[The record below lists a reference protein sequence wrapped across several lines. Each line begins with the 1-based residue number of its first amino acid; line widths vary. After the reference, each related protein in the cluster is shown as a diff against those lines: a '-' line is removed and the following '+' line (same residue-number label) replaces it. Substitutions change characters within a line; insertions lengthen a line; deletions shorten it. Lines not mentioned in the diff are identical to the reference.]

1 LRPVYCPALFSA
13 ERSQMYKRLTLSLAM
28 LAVGAAMLAASGI
41 ASTGS
46 AHKQSGPSGSV
57 AKKGGIFKA
66 SLFAGIENIDPQR
79 SYYVPESQYEWL
91 TQRPLLNFAHAEG
104 ARGYRLLNEGARSY
118 TVSRD
123 GRTYTFQI
131 RRGMRFSNGG
141 AVTAANYKHTL
152 LRILNP
158 NVGSPIASFLTDPAS
173 VNIRGAIAYN
183 TTGKGSV
190 SGIVTK
196 GKYTLIIHL
205 LKANALLPTL
215 MAMIETGATPTNFP
229 MKPIT
234 APKSV
239 VSAGKY
245 YVSSYTPD
253 RSISI
258 RRNKFYKPAGAVP
271 TPGNVSGIDYSIG
284 IQQDQALLLTK
295 QAKLDWPAD
304 GLSSTAWG
312 PLFAQYGTKG
322 RARALSSTVVDYAV
336 MNMSKG
342 VFTNTNARKA
352 IEYGLNRKSLVKVR
366 GPRAGSPQ
374 CSMLTPAIPG
384 YKKCTVYPLAK
395 QDLAKARTLAKG
407 HTGHINYWY
416 TASTLG
422 TQIQHLAASQLNAI
436 GFTNIDTK
444 PFQAGLFTALGKKGN
459 DYDFAIIG
467 WSADFPDP
475 YDYINKLL
483 CGCTIQDVQNNNV
496 SYFNNK
502 TADAL
507 MNKAAQLRGAK
518 RFSTYGNLDLQIQ
531 KTWAPT
537 APIDNRNDREFFSS
551 RVDVASI
558 KTSPVYEI
566 DLGKIA
572 LK

>member
-1 LRPVYCPALFSA
+1 
-13 ERSQMYKRLTLSLAM
+13 MYKRLTLSLAM
-28 LAVGAAMLAASGI
+28 LAIGAAMLAASGI

-46 AHKQSGPSGSV
+46 AHKQSSPQ
-57 AKKGGIFKA
+57 AKKGGILKA

-104 ARGYRLLNEGARSY
+104 ARGYRLLNEGASSY
-118 TVSRD
+118 TVSPN
-123 GRTYTFQI
+123 GQTYTFHV
-131 RRGMRFSNGG
+131 RHGMRFSDGS
-141 AVTAANYKHTL
+141 AVTSANYKHTL

-183 TTGKGSV
+183 TTGNGSV
-190 SGIVTK
+190 SGIVTPN
-196 GKYTLIIHL
+196 KYTLVL
-205 LKANALLPTL
+205 KLVKANALLPTL
-215 MAMIETGATPTNFP
+215 MAMIETGATPTSFP

-234 APKSV
+234 SPKNV

-253 RSISI
+253 RSISV
-258 RRNKFYKPAGAVP
+258 RLNKFYKPAGAVP
-271 TPGNVSGIDYSIG
+271 YPGNVSGIDYSIG

-295 QAKLDWPAD
+295 QGKLDWPAD

-322 RARALSSTVVDYAV
+322 RARVFATSVVDYV
-336 MNMSKG
+336 TMNNSKG
-342 VFTNTNARKA
+342 VFANATARKA
-352 IEYGLNRKSLVKVR
+352 VEYGINRKSLVKIR

-384 YKKCTVYPLAK
+384 YKKCSLYPLGK
-395 QDLAKARTLAKG
+395 QDLAKARSLAQG

-436 GFTNIDTK
+436 GFNNIDTK
-444 PFQAGLFTALGKKGN
+444 PFQSGLFTALGKKGN
-459 DYDFAIIG
+459 DYDFAIVG
-467 WSADFPDP
+467 WQADFPDP

-483 CGCTIQDVQNNNV
+483 SGDTIQDVQNNNTA
-496 SYFNNK
+496 YFNNP
-502 TADAL
+502 TANKL
-507 MNKAAQLRGAK
+507 MRSAAQLRGAK
-518 RFSTYGNLDLQIQ
+518 RFSTYGNLDNQIQ
-531 KTWAPT
+531 KTWSPT

-551 RVDVASI
+551 RVDTSTV

-566 DLGKIA
+566 DLGRIA

>member
-1 LRPVYCPALFSA
+1 
-13 ERSQMYKRLTLSLAM
+13 MYKRLTLSLAM

-46 AHKQSGPSGSV
+46 AHKQSAPQ
-57 AKKGGIFKA
+57 AKKGGILKA

-104 ARGYRLLNEGARSY
+104 ARGYRLLNEGASSY

-123 GRTYTFQI
+123 GRTYTFHV
-131 RRGMRFSNGG
+131 RPGMKFSDGS
-141 AVTAANYKHTL
+141 AVTAANYKHTM

-158 NVGSPIASFLTDPAS
+158 NVGSPIASFLTDPSS

-190 SGIVTK
+190 SGVVTK
-196 GKYTLIIHL
+196 GKYTLIL
-205 LKANALLPTL
+205 KLVKANALLPTL
-215 MAMIETGATPTNFP
+215 MAMIETGATPLSFP

-234 APKSV
+234 APKNV

-258 RRNKFYKPAGAVP
+258 RLNKFYKPAGAVP
-271 TPGNVSGIDYSIG
+271 YPGNVSGIDYSIG

-295 QAKLDWPAD
+295 QGKLDWPAD

-322 RARALSSTVVDYAV
+322 RARVFATSVVDYAV
-336 MNMSKG
+336 MNTTKG
-342 VFTNTNARKA
+342 VFANTTARKA
-352 IEYGLNRKSLVKVR
+352 IEYGLNRKSLVKIR

-384 YKKCTVYPLAK
+384 YKKCSLYPLGK
-395 QDLAKARTLAKG
+395 QDLAKARSLAKG
-407 HTGHINYWY
+407 HTGHLNYWY

-444 PFQAGLFTALGKKGN
+444 PFQSGLFTALGKKGN

-467 WSADFPDP
+467 WQADFPDP

-483 CGCTIQDVQNNNV
+483 SGTTIQDVQNNNV
-496 SYFNNK
+496 SYFNNP
-502 TADAL
+502 TANKL
-507 MNKAAQLRGAK
+507 MNQAAQLRGLK
-518 RFSTYGNLDLQIQ
+518 RFSTYGNLDNQIQ

-537 APIDNRNDREFFSS
+537 APIDNRNDRNFFSS
-551 RVDVASI
+551 RVDTGSI
-558 KTSPVYEI
+558 KTSPVYEL
-566 DLGKIA
+566 DLGRIA

>member
-1 LRPVYCPALFSA
+1 
-13 ERSQMYKRLTLSLAM
+13 MYKRLTLSLAM

-46 AHKQSGPSGSV
+46 ANKSQGSA
-57 AKKGGIFKA
+57 AKKGGILKV

-104 ARGYRLLNEGARSY
+104 ARGYRLLNEGASSY

-123 GRTYTFQI
+123 GRTYTFHI
-131 RRGMRFSNGG
+131 RKGMRFSNGQP
-141 AVTAANYKHTL
+141 VTAANYKHTL

-158 NVGSPIASFLTDPAS
+158 GVGSPIASFLTDPSS

-190 SGIVTK
+190 SGVITK
-196 GKYTLIIHL
+196 GKYTLI
-205 LKANALLPTL
+205 LKLISANALLPTL
-215 MAMIETGATPTNFP
+215 MAMIETGATPLSFP

-234 APKSV
+234 SPKSV
-239 VSAGKY
+239 VSSGAY
-245 YVSSYTPD
+245 YVSGYTPD
-253 RSISI
+253 RSIQI
-258 RRNKFYKPAGAVP
+258 RRNKFYKPVGAAP
-271 TPGNVSGIDYSIG
+271 YPNKLNGMDYTIG

-295 QAKLDWPAD
+295 KGQLDWPAD
-304 GLSSTAWG
+304 GLPATAWG

-322 RARALSSTVVDYAV
+322 RARVFATSVVDYATL
-336 MNMSKG
+336 NTSKG
-342 VFTNTNARKA
+342 VFSNLSARKA
-352 IEYGLNRKSLVKVR
+352 VEYGLNRKSLVKIR

-384 YKKCTVYPLAK
+384 YKKCNLYPLNR
-395 QDLAKARTLAKG
+395 QDIAKAKSFSSG
-407 HTGHINYWY
+407 HTGHVNYWY

-422 TQIQHLAASQLNAI
+422 TLIQRLGASQLNAI
-436 GFTNIDTK
+436 GFNNIDTK
-444 PFQAGLFTALGKKGN
+444 PFQSGLFTALGKKGN
-459 DYDFAIIG
+459 DYDFAIVG
-467 WSADFPDP
+467 WQADFPDP

-483 CGCTIQDVQNNNV
+483 CGCTIQDVQNNNTA
-496 SYFNNK
+496 YFNNK
-502 TADAL
+502 TADSL
-507 MNKAAQLRGAK
+507 MKKAAQLRGSN
-518 RFSTYGNLDLQIQ
+518 RFSTYGNLDLKIQ

-537 APIDNRNDREFFSS
+537 VPLDNRNDREFFSS
-551 RVDVASI
+551 RVDTRTIA
-558 KTSPVYEI
+558 TSPVYEI
-566 DLGKIA
+566 DLGKLA

>member
-1 LRPVYCPALFSA
+1 
-13 ERSQMYKRLTLSLAM
+13 MYKRLTLSLAM

-46 AHKQSGPSGSV
+46 ANKSQGSA
-57 AKKGGIFKA
+57 AKKGGILKV

-104 ARGYRLLNEGARSY
+104 ARGYRLLNEGASSY

-123 GRTYTFQI
+123 GRTYTFHI
-131 RRGMRFSNGG
+131 RKGMRFSNGQP
-141 AVTAANYKHTL
+141 VTAANYKHTL

-158 NVGSPIASFLTDPAS
+158 GVGSPIASFLTDPSS

-190 SGIVTK
+190 SGVITK
-196 GKYTLIIHL
+196 GKYTLI
-205 LKANALLPTL
+205 LKLISANALLPTL
-215 MAMIETGATPTNFP
+215 MAMIETGATPLSFP

-234 APKSV
+234 SPKSV
-239 VSAGKY
+239 VSSGAY
-245 YVSSYTPD
+245 YVSGYTPD
-253 RSISI
+253 RSIQI
-258 RRNKFYKPAGAVP
+258 RRNKFYKPAGAAP
-271 TPGNVSGIDYSIG
+271 YPNRLNGMDYTIG

-295 QAKLDWPAD
+295 KGQLDWPAD
-304 GLSSTAWG
+304 GLPATAWG

-322 RARALSSTVVDYAV
+322 RARVFATSVVDYATL
-336 MNMSKG
+336 NTSKG
-342 VFTNTNARKA
+342 VFSNLSARKA
-352 IEYGLNRKSLVKVR
+352 VEYGLNRKSLVKIR

-384 YKKCTVYPLAK
+384 YKKCNLYPLNR
-395 QDLAKARTLAKG
+395 QDIAKAKSFSSG
-407 HTGHINYWY
+407 HTGHVNYWY

-422 TQIQHLAASQLNAI
+422 TLIQRLGASQLNAI
-436 GFTNIDTK
+436 GFNNIDTK
-444 PFQAGLFTALGKKGN
+444 PFQSGLFTALGKKGN
-459 DYDFAIIG
+459 DYDFAIVG
-467 WSADFPDP
+467 WQADFPDP

-483 CGCTIQDVQNNNV
+483 CGCTIQDVQNNNTA
-496 SYFNNK
+496 YFNNK
-502 TADAL
+502 TADSL
-507 MNKAAQLRGAK
+507 MKKAAQLRGSN
-518 RFSTYGNLDLQIQ
+518 RFSTYGNLDLKIQ

-537 APIDNRNDREFFSS
+537 VPLDNRNDREFFSS
-551 RVDVASI
+551 RVDTRTIA
-558 KTSPVYEI
+558 TSPVYEI
-566 DLGKIA
+566 DLGKLA

>member
-1 LRPVYCPALFSA
+1 
-13 ERSQMYKRLTLSLAM
+13 MYKRLTLSLAM

-46 AHKQSGPSGSV
+46 AHKQSAPQ
-57 AKKGGIFKA
+57 AKKGGILKA

-104 ARGYRLLNEGARSY
+104 ARGYRLLNEGASSY
-118 TVSRD
+118 TVSKD
-123 GRTYTFQI
+123 GRTYTFHV
-131 RRGMRFSNGG
+131 RPGMKFSDGS
-141 AVTAANYKHTL
+141 AVTAANYKHTM

-173 VNIRGAIAYN
+173 VNIPGAIAYN

-196 GKYTLIIHL
+196 GKYTLIIKL

-215 MAMIETGATPTNFP
+215 MAMIETGATPLSFP

-234 APKSV
+234 SPKNV

-258 RRNKFYKPAGAVP
+258 RLNKFYKPAGAVP
-271 TPGNVSGIDYSIG
+271 YPGNVSGIDYSIG

-295 QAKLDWPAD
+295 QGKLDWPAD

-322 RARALSSTVVDYAV
+322 RARVFASSVVDYAV
-336 MNMSKG
+336 MNTTKG
-342 VFTNTNARKA
+342 VFANTTARKA
-352 IEYGLNRKSLVKVR
+352 IEYGLNRKSLVKIR

-384 YKKCTVYPLAK
+384 YKKCNVYPLNK
-395 QDLAKARTLAKG
+395 QDLAKARSLAKG
-407 HTGHINYWY
+407 HTGHLNYWY

-444 PFQAGLFTALGKKGN
+444 PFQSGLFTALGKKGN

-467 WSADFPDP
+467 WQADFPDP

-483 CGCTIQDVQNNNV
+483 SGTTIQDVQNNNV
-496 SYFNNK
+496 SYFNNP
-502 TADAL
+502 TANKL
-507 MNKAAQLRGAK
+507 MNQAAQLRGLK
-518 RFSTYGNLDLQIQ
+518 RFSTYGNLDNQIQ

-537 APIDNRNDREFFSS
+537 APIDNRNDRNFFSS
-551 RVDVASI
+551 RVDTGSI
-558 KTSPVYEI
+558 KTSPVYEL
-566 DLGKIA
+566 DLGRIA

>member
-1 LRPVYCPALFSA
+1 
-13 ERSQMYKRLTLSLAM
+13 MYKRLTLSLAM

-46 AHKQSGPSGSV
+46 AHKQSASSGSV
-57 AKKGGIFKA
+57 AKKGGILKA

-91 TQRPLLNFAHAEG
+91 TQRPLLNFAHEEG

-123 GRTYTFQI
+123 GRTYTFHL
-131 RRGMRFSNGG
+131 RVGMRFSDGSP
-141 AVTAANYKHTL
+141 VTAANYKHTL

-158 NVGSPIASFLTDPAS
+158 GVGSPIASFLTDPAS
-173 VNIRGAIAYN
+173 VNIPGAIAYN

-190 SGIVTK
+190 SGIQTK
-196 GKYTLIIHL
+196 GKYTLIIKL

-215 MAMIETGATPTNFP
+215 MAMIEQGPTPLSFP

-234 APKSV
+234 SPKSV
-239 VSAGKY
+239 VSAGAY
-245 YVSSYTPD
+245 YVSGYTPD

-258 RRNKFYKPAGAVP
+258 RRNKFYKPLGAAP
-271 TPGNVSGIDYSIG
+271 YPSNLNGIDYSIG

-295 QAKLDWPAD
+295 KGQLDWPAD
-304 GLSSTAWG
+304 GLASTAWG
-312 PLFAQYGTKG
+312 PLFSQYGTKG
-322 RARALSSTVVDYAV
+322 RARVFATSVVDYGV
-336 MNMSKG
+336 MNTSKG
-342 VFTNTNARKA
+342 VFTNLNARKA
-352 IEYGLNRKSLVKVR
+352 VEYGLNRKSLVKIR

-384 YKKCTVYPLAK
+384 YKRCTVYPLNK
-395 QDLAKARTLAKG
+395 QDLSKARALASG

-422 TQIQHLAASQLNAI
+422 TLIQRLGASQLNAI
-436 GFTNIDTK
+436 GFNNIDTK
-444 PFQAGLFTALGKKGN
+444 PFQSGLFTALGKKGN

-467 WSADFPDP
+467 WQADFPDP

-496 SYFNNK
+496 SYFNNT
-502 TADAL
+502 TADNL
-507 MNKAAQLRGAK
+507 MKKAAQLRGIK
-518 RFSTYGNLDLQIQ
+518 RFTTYGNLDLQIQ

-537 APIDNRNDREFFSS
+537 VPLDNRNDREFFSA
-551 RVDVASI
+551 RVDTSTIA
-558 KTSPVYEI
+558 TSPVYEI
-566 DLGKIA
+566 DLGKLA

>member
-1 LRPVYCPALFSA
+1 
-13 ERSQMYKRLTLSLAM
+13 MYKRLTLSLAM

-46 AHKQSGPSGSV
+46 ADKQSASSGSV
-57 AKKGGIFKA
+57 AKKGGILKA

-104 ARGYRLLNEGARSY
+104 ARGYRLLNEGAKSY

-123 GRTYTFQI
+123 GRTYTFHI
-131 RRGMRFSNGG
+131 RAGMRFSNGQP
-141 AVTAANYKHTL
+141 VTAANYKHTL

-158 NVGSPIASFLTDPAS
+158 AVGSPIASFLTDPAS
-173 VNIRGAIAYN
+173 VNIPGAIAYN

-190 SGIVTK
+190 SGIRTT
-196 GKYTLIIHL
+196 GKYTLIIKL
-205 LKANALLPTL
+205 IKANALLPTL
-215 MAMIETGATPTNFP
+215 VAMIETGATPLSFP

-234 APKSV
+234 SPKSV
-239 VSAGKY
+239 VSAGAY
-245 YVSSYTPD
+245 YVSGYTPD

-258 RRNKFYKPAGAVP
+258 RRNKFYKPLGAAP
-271 TPGNVSGIDYSIG
+271 YPSNLNGIDYSIG
-284 IQQDQALLLTK
+284 VQQDQALLLTK
-295 QAKLDWPAD
+295 KGQLDWPAD
-304 GLSSTAWG
+304 GLASTAWG
-312 PLFAQYGTKG
+312 PLFSQYGTKG
-322 RARALSSTVVDYAV
+322 RARVFATSVVDYGV
-336 MNMSKG
+336 MNTSKG
-342 VFTNTNARKA
+342 VFSNLNARKA
-352 IEYGLNRKSLVKVR
+352 VEYGLNRKSLVKIR

-384 YKKCTVYPLAK
+384 YKKCNLYPLNK
-395 QDLAKARTLAKG
+395 QDLSKARSLASG

-422 TQIQHLAASQLNAI
+422 TLIQRLGASQLNAI
-436 GFTNIDTK
+436 GFNNIDTK
-444 PFQAGLFTALGKKGN
+444 PFQSGLFTALGKKGN

-467 WSADFPDP
+467 WQADFPDP

-496 SYFNNK
+496 SYFTNK
-502 TADAL
+502 TADNL
-507 MNKAAQLRGAK
+507 MQKAAQLRGTK

-537 APIDNRNDREFFSS
+537 VPLDNRNDREFFSA
-551 RVDVASI
+551 RVDTNSI
-558 KTSPVYEI
+558 ATSPVYEI
-566 DLGKIA
+566 DLGKLA

>member
-1 LRPVYCPALFSA
+1 
-13 ERSQMYKRLTLSLAM
+13 MYKRLTLSLAM

-46 AHKQSGPSGSV
+46 AHKQSAPQ
-57 AKKGGIFKA
+57 AKKGGILKA

-104 ARGYRLLNEGARSY
+104 ARGYRLLNEGASSY
-118 TVSRD
+118 TVSKD
-123 GRTYTFQI
+123 GRTYTFHV
-131 RRGMRFSNGG
+131 RPGMRFSDGS
-141 AVTAANYKHTL
+141 AVTAANYKHTM

-158 NVGSPIASFLTDPAS
+158 NVGSPIASFLTDPSS

-190 SGIVTK
+190 SGVVTK
-196 GKYTLIIHL
+196 GKYTLIL
-205 LKANALLPTL
+205 KLVKANALLPTL
-215 MAMIETGATPTNFP
+215 MAMIETGATPLSFP

-234 APKSV
+234 APKNV

-258 RRNKFYKPAGAVP
+258 RLNKFYKPAGAVP
-271 TPGNVSGIDYSIG
+271 YPGNVSGIDYSIG

-295 QAKLDWPAD
+295 QGKLDWPAD

-322 RARALSSTVVDYAV
+322 RARVFATSVVDYAV
-336 MNMSKG
+336 MNTTKG
-342 VFTNTNARKA
+342 VFANTTARKA
-352 IEYGLNRKSLVKVR
+352 IEYGLNRKSLVKIR

-384 YKKCTVYPLAK
+384 YKKCNLYPLNK
-395 QDLAKARTLAKG
+395 QDLAKARSLAKG
-407 HTGHINYWY
+407 HTGHLNYWY

-436 GFTNIDTK
+436 GYTNIDTK
-444 PFQAGLFTALGKKGN
+444 PFQSGLFTALGKKGN

-467 WSADFPDP
+467 WQADFPDP

-483 CGCTIQDVQNNNV
+483 SGDTIQDVQNNNV
-496 SYFNNK
+496 SYFNNP
-502 TADAL
+502 TANKL
-507 MNKAAQLRGAK
+507 MRSAAQLRGTK

-537 APIDNRNDREFFSS
+537 VPIDNRNDREFFSS
-551 RVDVASI
+551 RVDTGSV

-566 DLGKIA
+566 DLGRIA

>member
-1 LRPVYCPALFSA
+1 
-13 ERSQMYKRLTLSLAM
+13 MYKRLTLSLAM

-46 AHKQSGPSGSV
+46 AHKQSAPQ
-57 AKKGGIFKA
+57 AKKGGILKA

-104 ARGYRLLNEGARSY
+104 ARGYRLLNEGASSY

-123 GRTYTFQI
+123 GRTYTFHV
-131 RRGMRFSNGG
+131 RPGMKFSDGS
-141 AVTAANYKHTL
+141 AVTAANYKHTM

-158 NVGSPIASFLTDPAS
+158 NVGSPIASFLTDPSS

-190 SGIVTK
+190 SGVVTK
-196 GKYTLIIHL
+196 GKYTLIL
-205 LKANALLPTL
+205 KLVKANALLPTL
-215 MAMIETGATPTNFP
+215 MAMIETGATPLSFP

-234 APKSV
+234 APKNV

-258 RRNKFYKPAGAVP
+258 RLNKFYKPAGAVP
-271 TPGNVSGIDYSIG
+271 YPGNVSGIDYSIG

-295 QAKLDWPAD
+295 QGKLDWPAD

-322 RARALSSTVVDYAV
+322 RARVFATSVVDYAV
-336 MNMSKG
+336 MNTTKG
-342 VFTNTNARKA
+342 VFANTTARKA
-352 IEYGLNRKSLVKVR
+352 IEYGLNRKSLVKIR

-384 YKKCTVYPLAK
+384 YKKCNLYPLNK
-395 QDLAKARTLAKG
+395 QDLAKARSLAKG
-407 HTGHINYWY
+407 HTGHLNYWY

-436 GFTNIDTK
+436 GYTNIDTK
-444 PFQAGLFTALGKKGN
+444 PFQSGLFTALGKRGN

-467 WSADFPDP
+467 WQADFPDP

-483 CGCTIQDVQNNNV
+483 SGDTIQDVQNNNV
-496 SYFNNK
+496 SYFNNP
-502 TADAL
+502 TANKL
-507 MNKAAQLRGAK
+507 MRSAAQLRGTK

-537 APIDNRNDREFFSS
+537 VPIDNRNDREFFSS
-551 RVDVASI
+551 RVDTSSV

-566 DLGKIA
+566 DLGRIA

>member
-1 LRPVYCPALFSA
+1 
-13 ERSQMYKRLTLSLAM
+13 MYKRLTLSLAM

-46 AHKQSGPSGSV
+46 AHKQSAPQ
-57 AKKGGIFKA
+57 AKKGGILKA

-104 ARGYRLLNEGARSY
+104 ARGYRLLNEGASSY
-118 TVSRD
+118 TVSKD
-123 GRTYTFQI
+123 GRTYTFHV
-131 RRGMRFSNGG
+131 RPGMKFSDGS
-141 AVTAANYKHTL
+141 AVTAANYKHTM

-173 VNIRGAIAYN
+173 VNIPGAIAYN

-196 GKYTLIIHL
+196 GKYTLIIKL

-215 MAMIETGATPTNFP
+215 MAMIETGATPLSFP

-234 APKSV
+234 SPKNV

-258 RRNKFYKPAGAVP
+258 RLNKFYKPAGAVP
-271 TPGNVSGIDYSIG
+271 YPGNVSGIDYSIG

-295 QAKLDWPAD
+295 QGKLDWPAD

-322 RARALSSTVVDYAV
+322 RARVFATSVVDYAV
-336 MNMSKG
+336 MNTTKG
-342 VFTNTNARKA
+342 VFANTTARKA
-352 IEYGLNRKSLVKVR
+352 IEYGLNRKSLVKIR

-384 YKKCTVYPLAK
+384 YKKCSLYPLGK
-395 QDLAKARTLAKG
+395 QDLAKARSLAKG
-407 HTGHINYWY
+407 HTGHLNYWY

-444 PFQAGLFTALGKKGN
+444 PFQSGLFTALGKKGN

-467 WSADFPDP
+467 WQADFPDP

-483 CGCTIQDVQNNNV
+483 SGTTIQDVQNNNV
-496 SYFNNK
+496 SYFNNP
-502 TADAL
+502 TANKL
-507 MNKAAQLRGAK
+507 MNQAAQLRGLK
-518 RFSTYGNLDLQIQ
+518 RFSTYGNLDNQIQ

-537 APIDNRNDREFFSS
+537 APIDNRNDRNFFSS
-551 RVDVASI
+551 RVDTGSI
-558 KTSPVYEI
+558 KTSPVYEL
-566 DLGKIA
+566 DLGRIA

>member
-1 LRPVYCPALFSA
+1 
-13 ERSQMYKRLTLSLAM
+13 MYKRLTLSLVM
-28 LAVGAAMLAASGI
+28 LAAGAAMLATSGI
-41 ASTGS
+41 ASTGG
-46 AHKQSGPSGSV
+46 AKKQSAPQGSV
-57 AKKGGIFKA
+57 AKKGGILKVN
-66 SLFAGIENIDPQR
+66 LFAGIENIDPQR

-104 ARGYRLLNEGARSY
+104 ARGYRLLNEGAKSY

-123 GRTYTFQI
+123 GRTYTFHL
-131 RRGMRFSNGG
+131 RKGMRFSNGSP
-141 AVTAANYKHTL
+141 VTAANYKHTL
-152 LRILNP
+152 LRILNE

-173 VNIRGAIAYN
+173 VNIRGALAYN
-183 TTGKGSV
+183 TGKAKSV
-190 SGIVTK
+190 SGIQTK
-196 GKYTLIIHL
+196 GKYTLVL
-205 LKANALLPTL
+205 KLVKANALLPTL
-215 MAMIETGATPTNFP
+215 MAMIETGATPLNFP

-234 APKSV
+234 APKSLA
-239 VSAGKY
+239 SAGAY
-245 YVSSYTPD
+245 YISGYTVD
-253 RSISI
+253 RSITI
-258 RRNKFYKPAGAVP
+258 RRNKFYKPLGAVP
-271 TPGNVSGIDYSIG
+271 YPANLNGMDYQIG

-295 QAKLDWPAD
+295 QGKLDWSAD

-322 RARALSSTVVDYAV
+322 RARVFSSSIVDYAV
-336 MNMSKG
+336 MNTTKG
-342 VFTNTNARKA
+342 PFANLNARKA
-352 IEYGLNRKSLVKVR
+352 VEYGLNRKSLVKVR

-395 QDLAKARTLAKG
+395 QDLAKARSLAKG

-436 GFTNIDTK
+436 GYTNIDTK
-444 PFQAGLFTALGKKGN
+444 PFQSGLFTALGKKGN

-467 WSADFPDP
+467 WQADFPDP

-483 CGCTIQDVQNNNV
+483 SGDTIQDVQNNNV
-496 SYFNNK
+496 SYFNNP
-502 TADAL
+502 TANKL
-507 MNKAAQLRGAK
+507 MNKAAQLRGTK
-518 RFSTYGNLDLQIQ
+518 RFSTYGNLDNLIQ
-531 KTWAPT
+531 KNYAPT
-537 APIDNRNDREFFSS
+537 APIDNRNDRNFFSA
-551 RVDVASI
+551 RVATNTV

-566 DLGKIA
+566 DMGKLA

>member
-1 LRPVYCPALFSA
+1 
-13 ERSQMYKRLTLSLAM
+13 MYKRLTLSLAM

-46 AHKQSGPSGSV
+46 AHKQSAPQ
-57 AKKGGIFKA
+57 AKKGGILKA

-104 ARGYRLLNEGARSY
+104 ARGYRLLNEGASSY

-123 GRTYTFQI
+123 GRTYTFHV
-131 RRGMRFSNGG
+131 RPGMKFSDGS
-141 AVTAANYKHTL
+141 AVTAANYKHTM

-158 NVGSPIASFLTDPAS
+158 NVGSPIASFLTDPSS

-190 SGIVTK
+190 SGVVTK
-196 GKYTLIIHL
+196 GKYTLIL
-205 LKANALLPTL
+205 KLVKANALLPTL
-215 MAMIETGATPTNFP
+215 MAMIETGATPLSFP

-234 APKSV
+234 APKNV

-258 RRNKFYKPAGAVP
+258 RLNKFYKPAGAVP
-271 TPGNVSGIDYSIG
+271 YPGNVSGIDYSIG

-295 QAKLDWPAD
+295 QGKLDWPAD

-322 RARALSSTVVDYAV
+322 RARVFASSVVDYAV
-336 MNMSKG
+336 MNTTKG
-342 VFTNTNARKA
+342 VFANTTARKA
-352 IEYGLNRKSLVKVR
+352 IEYGLNRKSLVKIR

-384 YKKCTVYPLAK
+384 YKKCNLYPLNK
-395 QDLAKARTLAKG
+395 QDLAKARSLAKG
-407 HTGHINYWY
+407 HTGHLNYWY

-436 GFTNIDTK
+436 GYTNIDTK
-444 PFQAGLFTALGKKGN
+444 PFQSGLFTALGKRGN

-467 WSADFPDP
+467 WQADFPDP

-483 CGCTIQDVQNNNV
+483 SGDTIQDVQNNNV
-496 SYFNNK
+496 SYFNNP
-502 TADAL
+502 TANKL
-507 MNKAAQLRGAK
+507 MRSAAQLRGTK

-537 APIDNRNDREFFSS
+537 VPIDNRNDREFFSS
-551 RVDVASI
+551 RVDTSSV

-566 DLGKIA
+566 DLGRIA

>member
-1 LRPVYCPALFSA
+1 MKFSD
-13 ERSQMYKRLTLSLAM
+13 
-28 LAVGAAMLAASGI
+28 
-41 ASTGS
+41 GS
-46 AHKQSGPSGSV
+46 
-57 AKKGGIFKA
+57 
-66 SLFAGIENIDPQR
+66 
-79 SYYVPESQYEWL
+79 
-91 TQRPLLNFAHAEG
+91 
-104 ARGYRLLNEGARSY
+104 
-118 TVSRD
+118 
-123 GRTYTFQI
+123 
-131 RRGMRFSNGG
+131 
-141 AVTAANYKHTL
+141 AVTAANYKHTM

-173 VNIRGAIAYN
+173 VNIPGAIAYN

-196 GKYTLIIHL
+196 GKYTLIIKL

-215 MAMIETGATPTNFP
+215 MAMIETGATPLSFP

-234 APKSV
+234 SPKNV

-258 RRNKFYKPAGAVP
+258 RLNKFYKPAGAVP
-271 TPGNVSGIDYSIG
+271 YPGNVSGIDYSIG

-295 QAKLDWPAD
+295 QGKLDWPAD

-322 RARALSSTVVDYAV
+322 RARVFASSVVDYAV
-336 MNMSKG
+336 MNTTKG
-342 VFTNTNARKA
+342 VFANTTARKA
-352 IEYGLNRKSLVKVR
+352 IEYGLNRKSLVKIR

-384 YKKCTVYPLAK
+384 YKKCSLYPLGK
-395 QDLAKARTLAKG
+395 QDLAKARSLAKG
-407 HTGHINYWY
+407 HTGHLNYWY

-444 PFQAGLFTALGKKGN
+444 PFQSGLFTALGKKGN

-467 WSADFPDP
+467 WQADFPDP

-483 CGCTIQDVQNNNV
+483 SGTTIQDVQNNNV
-496 SYFNNK
+496 SYFNNP
-502 TADAL
+502 TANKL
-507 MNKAAQLRGAK
+507 MNQAAQLRGLK
-518 RFSTYGNLDLQIQ
+518 RFSTYGNLDNQIQ

-537 APIDNRNDREFFSS
+537 APIDNRNDRNFFSS
-551 RVDVASI
+551 RVDTGSI
-558 KTSPVYEI
+558 KTSPVYEL
-566 DLGKIA
+566 DLGRIA

>member
-1 LRPVYCPALFSA
+1 
-13 ERSQMYKRLTLSLAM
+13 MYKRLTLSLAM

-46 AHKQSGPSGSV
+46 AHKQSAPQ
-57 AKKGGIFKA
+57 AKKGGILKA

-104 ARGYRLLNEGARSY
+104 ARGYRLLNEGASSY

-123 GRTYTFQI
+123 GRTYTFHV
-131 RRGMRFSNGG
+131 RPGMKFSDGS
-141 AVTAANYKHTL
+141 AVTAANYKHTM

-173 VNIRGAIAYN
+173 VNIPGAIAYN

-190 SGIVTK
+190 SGVVTK
-196 GKYTLIIHL
+196 GKYTLIL
-205 LKANALLPTL
+205 KLVKANALLPTL
-215 MAMIETGATPTNFP
+215 MAMIETGATPLSFP

-234 APKSV
+234 APKNV

-258 RRNKFYKPAGAVP
+258 RLNKFYKPAGAVP
-271 TPGNVSGIDYSIG
+271 YPGNVSGIDYSIG

-295 QAKLDWPAD
+295 QGKLDWPAD

-322 RARALSSTVVDYAV
+322 RARVFASSVVDYAV
-336 MNMSKG
+336 MNTTKG
-342 VFTNTNARKA
+342 VFANTTARKA
-352 IEYGLNRKSLVKVR
+352 IEYGLNRKSLVKIR

-384 YKKCTVYPLAK
+384 YKKCNLYPLNK
-395 QDLAKARTLAKG
+395 QDLAKARSLAKG
-407 HTGHINYWY
+407 HTGHLNYWY

-436 GFTNIDTK
+436 GYTNIDTK
-444 PFQAGLFTALGKKGN
+444 PFQSGLFTALGKRGN

-467 WSADFPDP
+467 WQADFPDP

-483 CGCTIQDVQNNNV
+483 SGDTIQDVQNNNV
-496 SYFNNK
+496 SYFNNP
-502 TADAL
+502 TANKL
-507 MNKAAQLRGAK
+507 MRSAAQLRGTK

-537 APIDNRNDREFFSS
+537 VPIDNRNDRNFFSS
-551 RVDVASI
+551 RVDTGSI
-558 KTSPVYEI
+558 KTSPVYEL
-566 DLGKIA
+566 DLGRIA

>member
-1 LRPVYCPALFSA
+1 
-13 ERSQMYKRLTLSLAM
+13 MYKRLTLSLAM

-46 AHKQSGPSGSV
+46 AHKQSAPQ
-57 AKKGGIFKA
+57 AKKGGILKA

-104 ARGYRLLNEGARSY
+104 ARGYRLLNEGASSY
-118 TVSRD
+118 TVSKD
-123 GRTYTFQI
+123 GRTYTFHV
-131 RRGMRFSNGG
+131 RPGMKFSDGS
-141 AVTAANYKHTL
+141 AVTAANYKHTM

-173 VNIRGAIAYN
+173 VNIPGAIAYN

-196 GKYTLIIHL
+196 GKYTLIIKL
-205 LKANALLPTL
+205 VKANALLPTL
-215 MAMIETGATPTNFP
+215 MAMIETGATPLSFP

-234 APKSV
+234 APKNV

-258 RRNKFYKPAGAVP
+258 RLNKFYKPAGAVP
-271 TPGNVSGIDYSIG
+271 YPGNVSGIDYSIG

-295 QAKLDWPAD
+295 QGKLDWPAD

-322 RARALSSTVVDYAV
+322 RARSFSSSIVDYAV
-336 MNMSKG
+336 MNTSKG
-342 VFTNTNARKA
+342 VFANTTARKA
-352 IEYGLNRKSLVKVR
+352 VEYGLNRKSLVKIR

-384 YKKCTVYPLAK
+384 YKKCSLYPLGK
-395 QDLAKARTLAKG
+395 QDLAKARSLAKG
-407 HTGHINYWY
+407 HTGHLNYWY

-444 PFQAGLFTALGKKGN
+444 PFQSGLFTALGKKGN

-467 WSADFPDP
+467 WQADFPDP

-483 CGCTIQDVQNNNV
+483 SGTTIQDVQNNNV
-496 SYFNNK
+496 SYFNNP
-502 TADAL
+502 TANKL
-507 MNKAAQLRGAK
+507 MNQAAQLRGLK
-518 RFSTYGNLDLQIQ
+518 RFSTYGNLDNQIQ

-537 APIDNRNDREFFSS
+537 APIDNRNDRNFFSS
-551 RVDVASI
+551 RVDTGSI
-558 KTSPVYEI
+558 KTSPVYEL
-566 DLGKIA
+566 DLGRIA

>member
-1 LRPVYCPALFSA
+1 
-13 ERSQMYKRLTLSLAM
+13 MYKRLTLSLAM

-46 AHKQSGPSGSV
+46 AHKQSAPQ
-57 AKKGGIFKA
+57 AKKGGILKA

-104 ARGYRLLNEGARSY
+104 ARGYRLLNEGASSY

-123 GRTYTFQI
+123 GRTYTFHV
-131 RRGMRFSNGG
+131 RPGMRFSDGSP
-141 AVTAANYKHTL
+141 VTAANYKHTM

-158 NVGSPIASFLTDPAS
+158 NVGSPIASFLTDPSS

-190 SGIVTK
+190 SGVVTK
-196 GKYTLIIHL
+196 GKYTLIL
-205 LKANALLPTL
+205 KLVKANALLPTL
-215 MAMIETGATPTNFP
+215 MAMIETGATPLSFP

-234 APKSV
+234 APKNV

-245 YVSSYTPD
+245 YVSGYTPD

-258 RRNKFYKPAGAVP
+258 RLNKFYKPAGAVP
-271 TPGNVSGIDYSIG
+271 YPGNVSGIDYSIG

-295 QAKLDWPAD
+295 QGKLDWPAD

-322 RARALSSTVVDYAV
+322 RARVFATSVVDYAV
-336 MNMSKG
+336 MNTTKG
-342 VFTNTNARKA
+342 VFANTTARKA
-352 IEYGLNRKSLVKVR
+352 IEYGLNRKSLVKIR

-384 YKKCTVYPLAK
+384 YKKCNLYPLNK
-395 QDLAKARTLAKG
+395 QDLAKARSLAKG
-407 HTGHINYWY
+407 HTGHLNYWY

-436 GFTNIDTK
+436 GYTNIDTK
-444 PFQAGLFTALGKKGN
+444 PFQSGLFTALGKRGN

-467 WSADFPDP
+467 WQADFPDP

-483 CGCTIQDVQNNNV
+483 SGDTIQDVQNNNV
-496 SYFNNK
+496 SYFNNP
-502 TADAL
+502 TANKL
-507 MNKAAQLRGAK
+507 MRSAAQLRGTK

-537 APIDNRNDREFFSS
+537 VPIDNRNDREFFSS
-551 RVDVASI
+551 RIDTNSV

>member
-1 LRPVYCPALFSA
+1 
-13 ERSQMYKRLTLSLAM
+13 MYKRLTLSLVM
-28 LAVGAAMLAASGI
+28 LAAGAAMLATSGI

-46 AHKQSGPSGSV
+46 AKKQSAPQSSV
-57 AKKGGIFKA
+57 AKKGGILNVN
-66 SLFAGIENIDPQR
+66 LFAGIENIDPQR

-104 ARGYRLLNEGARSY
+104 ARGYRLLNEGAKSY
-118 TVSRD
+118 TVSRN
-123 GRTYTFQI
+123 GRVYTFHLRQ
-131 RRGMRFSNGG
+131 GMRFSDGSP
-141 AVTAANYKHTL
+141 VTAANYKHTL

-158 NVGSPIASFLTDPAS
+158 NVGSPIASFLTDPVS
-173 VNIRGAIAYN
+173 VNIVGALAYN
-183 TTGKGSV
+183 TNGKTPP

-196 GKYTLIIHL
+196 GKYTLIVKL
-205 LKANALLPTL
+205 VKANSLFPTL
-215 MAMIETGATPTNFP
+215 MAMIEEGATPLNFP

-234 APKSV
+234 APKQV
-239 VSAGKY
+239 VSAGAY
-245 YVSSYTPD
+245 YVSGYTPD
-253 RSISI
+253 RSITI
-258 RRNKFYKPAGAVP
+258 RRNKFYKPLGAVP
-271 TPGNVSGIDYSIG
+271 YPANLNGFNYQIG

-295 QAKLDWPAD
+295 QGKLDWSAD

-322 RARALSSTVVDYAV
+322 RARVFATSVVDYAV
-336 MNMSKG
+336 MNTSKG
-342 VFTNTNARKA
+342 VFTNSSARHA
-352 IEYGLNRKSLVKVR
+352 VEYGLNRNSLVKVR
-366 GPRAGSPQ
+366 GPRAGSAQ

-384 YKKCTVYPLAK
+384 YKKCTAYPLNK
-395 QDLAKARTLAKG
+395 QDLAKARSLAKG

-436 GFTNIDTK
+436 GYTNIDTK
-444 PFQAGLFTALGKKGN
+444 PFQSGLFTALGKKGN

-467 WSADFPDP
+467 WQEDFPDP

-483 CGCTIQDVQNNNV
+483 SGDTIQDVQNNNV
-496 SYFNNK
+496 SYFNNP
-502 TADAL
+502 TANKL
-507 MNKAAQLRGAK
+507 MNKASQLRGTK
-518 RFSTYGNLDLQIQ
+518 RFSTYGNLDNQIQ

-537 APIDNRNDREFFSS
+537 APIDNRNDREFFSA
-551 RVDVASI
+551 RVATNTV

-566 DLGKIA
+566 DMGKLA

>member
-1 LRPVYCPALFSA
+1 
-13 ERSQMYKRLTLSLAM
+13 MYKRLTLSLAM

-46 AHKQSGPSGSV
+46 AHKQSAPQ
-57 AKKGGIFKA
+57 AKKGGILKA

-104 ARGYRLLNEGARSY
+104 ARGYRLLNEGASSY

-123 GRTYTFQI
+123 GRTYTFHV
-131 RRGMRFSNGG
+131 RPGMKFSDGS
-141 AVTAANYKHTL
+141 AVTAANYKHTM

-158 NVGSPIASFLTDPAS
+158 NVGSPIASFLTDPSS

-190 SGIVTK
+190 SGVVTK
-196 GKYTLIIHL
+196 GKYTLIL
-205 LKANALLPTL
+205 KLVKANALLPTL
-215 MAMIETGATPTNFP
+215 MAMIETGATPLSFP

-234 APKSV
+234 APKNV

-245 YVSSYTPD
+245 YVSGYTPD

-258 RRNKFYKPAGAVP
+258 RLNKFYKPAGAVP
-271 TPGNVSGIDYSIG
+271 YPGNVSGIDYSIG

-295 QAKLDWPAD
+295 QGKLDWPAD

-322 RARALSSTVVDYAV
+322 RARVFATSVVDYAV
-336 MNMSKG
+336 MNTTKG
-342 VFTNTNARKA
+342 VFANTTARKA
-352 IEYGLNRKSLVKVR
+352 IEYGLNRKSLVKIR

-384 YKKCTVYPLAK
+384 YKKCNLYPLNK
-395 QDLAKARTLAKG
+395 QDLAKARSLAKG
-407 HTGHINYWY
+407 HTGHLNYWY

-436 GFTNIDTK
+436 GYTNIDTK
-444 PFQAGLFTALGKKGN
+444 PFQSGLFTALGKKGN

-467 WSADFPDP
+467 WQADFPDP

-483 CGCTIQDVQNNNV
+483 SGDTIQDVQNNNV
-496 SYFNNK
+496 SYFNNP
-502 TADAL
+502 TANKL
-507 MNKAAQLRGAK
+507 MRSAAQLRGTK

-537 APIDNRNDREFFSS
+537 VPIDNRNDREFFSS
-551 RVDVASI
+551 RVDTGSV

-566 DLGKIA
+566 DLGRIA

>member
-1 LRPVYCPALFSA
+1 
-13 ERSQMYKRLTLSLAM
+13 MYKRLTLSLVM
-28 LAVGAAMLAASGI
+28 LAAGAAMLATSGI
-41 ASTGS
+41 ASTGG
-46 AHKQSGPSGSV
+46 AKKQSASQGSV
-57 AKKGGIFKA
+57 AKKGGILKVN
-66 SLFAGIENIDPQR
+66 LFAGIENIDPQR

-104 ARGYRLLNEGARSY
+104 ARGYRLLNEGAKSY

-123 GRTYTFQI
+123 GRTYTFHL
-131 RRGMRFSNGG
+131 RVGMRFSNGSP
-141 AVTAANYKHTL
+141 VTAANYKHTM
-152 LRILNP
+152 LRILNE

-173 VNIRGAIAYN
+173 VNIRGALAYN
-183 TTGKGSV
+183 TGKAKSV
-190 SGIVTK
+190 SGIQTK
-196 GKYTLIIHL
+196 GKYTLVIKL
-205 LKANALLPTL
+205 VKANALLPTL
-215 MAMIETGATPTNFP
+215 MAMIETGATPLNFP

-234 APKSV
+234 APKSLA
-239 VSAGKY
+239 SAGAY
-245 YVSSYTPD
+245 YVSGYTVD
-253 RSISI
+253 RSITI
-258 RRNKFYKPAGAVP
+258 RRNKFYKPLGAVP
-271 TPGNVSGIDYSIG
+271 YPANLNGMDYTIG

-295 QAKLDWPAD
+295 QGKLDWSAD

-322 RARALSSTVVDYAV
+322 RARVFASSIVDYAV
-336 MNMSKG
+336 MNTTKG
-342 VFTNTNARKA
+342 PFANLNARKA
-352 IEYGLNRKSLVKVR
+352 VEYGLNRKSLVKVR

-384 YKKCTVYPLAK
+384 YKKCTAYPLAK
-395 QDLAKARTLAKG
+395 QDLAKARSLAKG

-436 GFTNIDTK
+436 GYTNIDTK
-444 PFQAGLFTALGKKGN
+444 PFQSGLFTALGKKGN

-467 WSADFPDP
+467 WQADFPDP

-483 CGCTIQDVQNNNV
+483 SGTTIQDVQNNNV
-496 SYFNNK
+496 SYFNNP
-502 TADAL
+502 TANKL
-507 MNKAAQLRGAK
+507 MNKASQLRGTK
-518 RFSTYGNLDLQIQ
+518 RFSTYGNLDNQIQ

-537 APIDNRNDREFFSS
+537 APIDNRTDRNFFSA
-551 RVDVASI
+551 RVDTGTV

-566 DLGKIA
+566 DMGKLA

>member
-1 LRPVYCPALFSA
+1 
-13 ERSQMYKRLTLSLAM
+13 MYKRLTLSLAM

-46 AHKQSGPSGSV
+46 AGKASASQGSV
-57 AKKGGIFKA
+57 AKKGGILKA

-91 TQRPLLNFAHAEG
+91 TQRPLLNFAHAQG
-104 ARGYRLLNEGARSY
+104 ARGYRILNEGARSY

-123 GRTYTFQI
+123 GRTYTFHL
-131 RRGMRFSNGG
+131 RKGMRFSNGSP
-141 AVTAANYKHTL
+141 VTAANYKHTL

-158 NVGSPIASFLTDPAS
+158 GVGSPIASFLTDPAS

-190 SGIVTK
+190 GGIQTK
-196 GKYTLIIHL
+196 GKYTLV
-205 LKANALLPTL
+205 LKLVKGNALLPTL
-215 MAMIETGATPTNFP
+215 MSMIETGATPLSFP

-234 APKSV
+234 SPKNV
-239 VSAGKY
+239 PSAGAY
-245 YVSSYTPD
+245 YVSGYTPD
-253 RSISI
+253 RSITI
-258 RRNKFYKPAGAVP
+258 RRNKFYKPLGAAP
-271 TPGNVSGIDYSIG
+271 YPSNLNGIDYSIG
-284 IQQDQALLLTK
+284 VQQDQALLLTK
-295 QAKLDWPAD
+295 KGQLDWPAD
-304 GLSSTAWG
+304 GLAATAWG

-322 RARALSSTVVDYAV
+322 RARVFATSIVDYGV
-336 MNMSKG
+336 MNTTKG
-342 VFTNTNARKA
+342 VFANTNARKA
-352 IEYGLNRKSLVKVR
+352 VEYGLNRKSMTKIR
-366 GPRAGSPQ
+366 GPRAGFPQ

-384 YKKCTVYPLAK
+384 YKKCTAYPLNK
-395 QDLAKARTLAKG
+395 QDLSKARSLARG

-422 TQIQHLAASQLNAI
+422 TLIQRLGASQLQAI
-436 GFTNIDTK
+436 GFNNIDTK
-444 PFQAGLFTALGKKGN
+444 PFQSGLFTALGKKGN
-459 DYDFAIIG
+459 DYDFAIVG
-467 WSADFPDP
+467 WQADFPDP

-502 TADAL
+502 TADSL
-507 MNKAAQLRGAK
+507 MNKAAQLRGSK
-518 RFSTYGNLDLQIQ
+518 RFSTYGNLDLKIQ

-537 APIDNRNDREFFSS
+537 APIDNRNDREFFSA
-551 RVDVASI
+551 RVDTRTIA
-558 KTSPVYEI
+558 TSPVYEI
-566 DLGKIA
+566 DLGKLA

>member
-1 LRPVYCPALFSA
+1 
-13 ERSQMYKRLTLSLAM
+13 MYKRLTLSLAM

-46 AHKQSGPSGSV
+46 AHKQSAPQ
-57 AKKGGIFKA
+57 AKKGGILKA

-104 ARGYRLLNEGARSY
+104 ARGYRLLNEGASSY

-123 GRTYTFQI
+123 GRTYTFHV
-131 RRGMRFSNGG
+131 RPGMKFSDGS
-141 AVTAANYKHTL
+141 AVTAANYKHTM

-173 VNIRGAIAYN
+173 VNIPGAIAYN

-196 GKYTLIIHL
+196 GKYTLIIKL

-215 MAMIETGATPTNFP
+215 MAMIETGATPLSFP

-234 APKSV
+234 SPKNV

-258 RRNKFYKPAGAVP
+258 RLNKFYKPAGAVP
-271 TPGNVSGIDYSIG
+271 YPGNVSGIDYSIG

-295 QAKLDWPAD
+295 QGKLDWPAD

-322 RARALSSTVVDYAV
+322 RARVFASSVVDYAV
-336 MNMSKG
+336 MNTTKG
-342 VFTNTNARKA
+342 VFANTTARKA
-352 IEYGLNRKSLVKVR
+352 IEYGLNRKSLVKIR

-384 YKKCTVYPLAK
+384 YKKCSLYPLGK
-395 QDLAKARTLAKG
+395 QDLAKARSLAKG
-407 HTGHINYWY
+407 HTGHLNYWY

-444 PFQAGLFTALGKKGN
+444 PFQSGLFTALGKKGN

-467 WSADFPDP
+467 WQADFPDP

-483 CGCTIQDVQNNNV
+483 SGTTIQDVQNNNV
-496 SYFNNK
+496 SYFNNP
-502 TADAL
+502 TANKL
-507 MNKAAQLRGAK
+507 MNQAAQLRGLK
-518 RFSTYGNLDLQIQ
+518 RFSTYGNLDNQIQ

-537 APIDNRNDREFFSS
+537 APIDNRNDRNFFSS
-551 RVDVASI
+551 RVDTGSI
-558 KTSPVYEI
+558 KTSPVYEL
-566 DLGKIA
+566 DLGRIA

>member
-1 LRPVYCPALFSA
+1 
-13 ERSQMYKRLTLSLAM
+13 MYKRLTLSLAM

-46 AHKQSGPSGSV
+46 ADKQSASSGSV
-57 AKKGGIFKA
+57 AKKGGILKA

-104 ARGYRLLNEGARSY
+104 ARGYRLLNEGAKSY

-123 GRTYTFQI
+123 GRTYTFHI
-131 RRGMRFSNGG
+131 RAGMRFSNGQP
-141 AVTAANYKHTL
+141 VTAANYKHTL

-158 NVGSPIASFLTDPAS
+158 GVGSPIASFLTDPAS
-173 VNIRGAIAYN
+173 VNIPGAIAYN

-190 SGIVTK
+190 SGIRTT
-196 GKYTLIIHL
+196 GKYTLIIKL
-205 LKANALLPTL
+205 IKANALLPTL
-215 MAMIETGATPTNFP
+215 VAMIETGATPLSFP

-234 APKSV
+234 SPKSV
-239 VSAGKY
+239 VSAGAY
-245 YVSSYTPD
+245 YVSGYTPD

-258 RRNKFYKPAGAVP
+258 RRNKFYKPLGAAP
-271 TPGNVSGIDYSIG
+271 YPSNLNGIDYSIG
-284 IQQDQALLLTK
+284 VQQDQALLLTK
-295 QAKLDWPAD
+295 KGQLDWPAD
-304 GLSSTAWG
+304 GLASTAWG
-312 PLFAQYGTKG
+312 PLFSQYGTKG
-322 RARALSSTVVDYAV
+322 RARVFATSVVDYGV
-336 MNMSKG
+336 MNTSKG
-342 VFTNTNARKA
+342 VFSNLNARKA
-352 IEYGLNRKSLVKVR
+352 VEYGLNRKSLVKIR

-384 YKKCTVYPLAK
+384 YKKCNLYPLNK
-395 QDLAKARTLAKG
+395 QDLSKARSLASG

-422 TQIQHLAASQLNAI
+422 TLIQRLGASQLNAI
-436 GFTNIDTK
+436 GFNNIDTK
-444 PFQAGLFTALGKKGN
+444 PFQSGLFTALGKKGN

-467 WSADFPDP
+467 WQADFPDP

-496 SYFNNK
+496 SYFSNK
-502 TADAL
+502 TADNL
-507 MNKAAQLRGAK
+507 MNKAAQLRGTK

-537 APIDNRNDREFFSS
+537 VPLDNRNDREFFSA
-551 RVDVASI
+551 RVDTNSI
-558 KTSPVYEI
+558 ATSPVYEI
-566 DLGKIA
+566 DLGKLA

>member
-1 LRPVYCPALFSA
+1 
-13 ERSQMYKRLTLSLAM
+13 MYKRLTLSLAM

-46 AHKQSGPSGSV
+46 AKKQNAPSGSV
-57 AKKGGIFKA
+57 AKKGGILKV

-123 GRTYTFQI
+123 GRTYTFHL
-131 RRGMRFSNGG
+131 RRGMRFSNGT

-173 VNIRGAIAYN
+173 VNIRGALAYN

-190 SGIVTK
+190 SGIQTR
-196 GKYTLIIHL
+196 GKYTLILKLI
-205 LKANALLPTL
+205 KANALLPTL
-215 MAMIETGATPTNFP
+215 MAMIETGATPLSFP

-234 APKSV
+234 SPKSV
-239 VSAGKY
+239 VSAGAY
-245 YVSSYTPD
+245 YVSGYTPD
-253 RSISI
+253 RSITI
-258 RRNKFYKPAGAVP
+258 RRNKFYKPVGAVP
-271 TPGNVSGIDYSIG
+271 YPRNLNGMDYQIG

-295 QAKLDWPAD
+295 QGKLDWPAD
-304 GLSSTAWG
+304 GLPSTAWG

-322 RARALSSTVVDYAV
+322 RARVFSTSVVDYAV
-336 MNMSKG
+336 MNTSKG
-342 VFTNTNARKA
+342 VFTNLNARKA
-352 IEYGLNRKSLVKVR
+352 IEYGINRKSLVKIR

-384 YKKCTVYPLAK
+384 YKKCSLYPLGK
-395 QDLAKARTLAKG
+395 QDLAKARSLARG

-436 GFTNIDTK
+436 GYTNIDTK
-444 PFQAGLFTALGKKGN
+444 PFQSGLFTALGKKGN
-459 DYDFAIIG
+459 DYDFAIVG
-467 WSADFPDP
+467 WQADFPDP

-483 CGCTIQDVQNNNV
+483 SGDTIQDVQNNNV
-496 SYFNNK
+496 SYFNNP
-502 TADAL
+502 TANKL
-507 MNKAAQLRGAK
+507 MRNAAQLRGSK
-518 RFSTYGNLDLQIQ
+518 RFSTYGNLDLLIQ
-531 KTWAPT
+531 KNYAPT

-551 RVDVASI
+551 RVATNTV

-566 DLGKIA
+566 DLGKLA